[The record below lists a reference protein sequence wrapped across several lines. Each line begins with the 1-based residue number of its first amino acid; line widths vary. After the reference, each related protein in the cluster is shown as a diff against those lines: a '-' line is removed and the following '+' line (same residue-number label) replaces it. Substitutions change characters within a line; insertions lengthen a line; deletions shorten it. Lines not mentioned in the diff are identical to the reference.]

1 MGNYPTSGQ
10 DAYYIKQSED
20 QKLGEGSFAK
30 VYKVK
35 MKNTRV
41 IYAGKFFKL
50 KYEDMDPD
58 QKIG

>member
-20 QKLGEGSFAK
+20 KKLGEGSFAK
-30 VYKVK
+30 VYQLT
-35 MKNTRV
+35 MKNTKV

-50 KYEDMDPD
+50 EYEDMDPD
-58 QKIG
+58 QKLG